1 MSIPAH
7 KVEAALSHLQVADPI
22 LAEVIREVGTF
33 RLKLERQRFRM
44 LVRSIISQQISTK
57 AARAIRLRLDEL
69 VGPGPLTPERILQ
82 FTPDELRAVGLSTQK
97 VGYLLDLTEQVN
109 DGRVAL
115 RTIGRKSDEDIIREL
130 TQVRGIGRWTA
141 QMFLIFSLGRLDV
154 FPHDDLGV
162 RAALKR
168 LYALEE
174 LPNKNISL
182 QIAEPWRPYAS
193 VASWYCWRSGDLVQQ
208 QVATTD
214 DYPV

>member
-7 KVEAALSHLQVADPI
+7 KIEAALSHLQAADPI
-22 LAEVIREVGTF
+22 LAEVIRGVGAF
-33 RLKLERQRFRM
+33 RLTLERQRFRM

-69 VGPGPLTPERILQ
+69 VGSGPFTPERILQ
-82 FTPDELRAVGLSTQK
+82 HTPDELRTVGLSSQK
-97 VGYLLDLTEQVN
+97 VAYLLDLAEKVN
-109 DGRVAL
+109 DGRVSL

-162 RAALKR
+162 RAAIKR
-168 LYALEE
+168 LYALSD
-174 LPNKNISL
+174 LPTKDISL
-182 QIAEPWRPYAS
+182 QIAEPWRPYTS

-208 QVATTD
+208 RGDTAD